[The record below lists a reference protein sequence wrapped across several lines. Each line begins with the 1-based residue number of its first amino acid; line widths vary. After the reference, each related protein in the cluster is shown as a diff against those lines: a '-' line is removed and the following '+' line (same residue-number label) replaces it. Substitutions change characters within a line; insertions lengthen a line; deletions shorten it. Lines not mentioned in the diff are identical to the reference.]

1 MLMRPAP
8 FFVLGSL
15 VCSLGCEGSISE
27 PAPALRENL
36 PPPPSIRPGPAPVRR
51 MTRFEYDNTVRD
63 LLGDTTSPARDFGAE
78 EEANGFSNN
87 AANLVTSSALA
98 EKYMRAA
105 EGIAERATV
114 DLSTLMACPMGSDED
129 ACSRA
134 FIAAFL
140 ERAFR
145 RPATDDEQAAFYTLY
160 QEGRAVDQRN
170 GIAMVIEAALQSPAF
185 LYRLELQ
192 PMVPGEPVVPLD
204 DYEMA
209 SRLSYLLWGS
219 MPDERLLQAAREG
232 RLQTPDQIEREARR
246 LIADPKARAVV
257 NEFHR
262 QWLDYDRIANVGKD
276 ALLFPDWSP
285 AIGALMADET
295 RRFVEGT
302 IFDGEGTLGA
312 LLTSPSLDLDP
323 ALIAFYGTGSRRG
336 LLTQGSILTVN
347 AHSNQTSPVHRGKLV
362 REQFLCDI
370 MPPPPPEVVITV
382 PEPDPTSTARERFA
396 QHSADSACAGCHRLM
411 DPIGFGFEQYDGVGR
426 FRTDDGGTT
435 IDPTGTLTASD
446 IDGDFSGVD
455 ELSNRLASSMDMAH
469 CYTLQW
475 FRFAYGRGETPD
487 DDASLEQINTAF
499 EESGGDVIELLV
511 ALTQTEA
518 FRFRRVEGSR

>member
-1 MLMRPAP
+1 MLTRPAP
-8 FFVLGSL
+8 WFVLGSL
-15 VCSLGCEGSISE
+15 LLSSGCEGSISE
-27 PAPALRENL
+27 PAPALRENQ

-87 AANLVTSSALA
+87 AANLVTTSALA

-114 DLSTLMACPMGSDED
+114 DLATLMVCPMGADED

-134 FIAAFL
+134 FIAEFL
-140 ERAFR
+140 RRAFR
-145 RPATDDEQAAFYTLY
+145 RPATADEEAGFYALY
-160 QEGRAVDQRN
+160 QEGRAIDQRN

-204 DYEMA
+204 GYKMA

-219 MPDERLLQAAREG
+219 MPDERLLQAAQEG
-232 RLQTPDQIEREARR
+232 RLETPDQIEREARR
-246 LIADPKARAVV
+246 LIADPKSRAVV

-276 ALLFPDWSP
+276 ALLFPEWSP

-312 LLTSPSLDLDP
+312 LLTAPSLDLDP
-323 ALIAFYGTGSRRG
+323 ALIAFYGPGTRRG
-336 LLTQGSILTVN
+336 LLAQGSILTVN

-370 MPPPPPEVVITV
+370 MPPPPPDVVITV

-426 FRTDDGGTT
+426 FRTDEGGVA
-435 IDPTGTLTASD
+435 IDPSGTLTASD
-446 IDGDFSGVD
+446 IDGEFSGVD
-455 ELSNRLASSMDMAH
+455 DLSDRLASSMEMAR

-487 DDASLEQINTAF
+487 DEASLDAINEAF
-499 EESGGDVIELLV
+499 ESSGGDVIELLV